1 MRVWSRSCGLLLGFG
16 VFGMMMRAI
25 AGVVVV
31 VVVVVVIIRMGQ
43 LRRRVRSEWGQWA

>member
-25 AGVVVV
+25 A